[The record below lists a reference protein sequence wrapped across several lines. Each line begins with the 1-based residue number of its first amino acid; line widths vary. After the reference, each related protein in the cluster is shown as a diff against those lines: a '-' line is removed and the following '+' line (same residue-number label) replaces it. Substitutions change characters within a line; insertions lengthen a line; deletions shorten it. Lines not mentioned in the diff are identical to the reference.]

1 MSYRKEKKFK
11 VSFSGAQDFKDLLI
25 QKGMSK
31 LYNSRSI
38 NSIYYDNLELGMFYD
53 SEESILP
60 RKKVRVR
67 WYNEDKKFTLEKKIS
82 SIEGRF
88 KVVKELTNISSQSDL
103 FHDQH
108 FDRQYGNLIPSLKVS
123 YMRSYF
129 TYASLRIT
137 FDNNITYQSCNYGL
151 TRYFKDPECVVE
163 IKIPSVCPD
172 DYIEKYIPHVTSRFS
187 KYSRGHLLSLGLL
200 GEF

>member
-1 MSYRKEKKFK
+1 MSFRKEKKFK
-11 VSFSGAQDFKDLLI
+11 VSLSDSQNFKDLMI
-25 QKGMSK
+25 QKGMTQ
-31 LYNSRSI
+31 LHRPRSI
-38 NSIYYDNLELGMFYD
+38 HSIYYDNLELGMLHD

-60 RKKVRVR
+60 RKKIRVR
-67 WYNEDKKFTLEKKIS
+67 WYNLDTKFTLEKKVS

-88 KVVKELTNISSQSDL
+88 KTVKELTNISSQSNL
-103 FHDQH
+103 FHEQY

-129 TYASLRIT
+129 TFASMRIT

-151 TRYFKDPECVVE
+151 MRYFKDPECVFE
-163 IKIPSVCPD
+163 IKIPTVCPD
-172 DYIEKYIPHVTSRFS
+172 DYIEKHIPHTTSRFS
-187 KYSRGHLLSLGLL
+187 KYSRGHLLSLGIL